1 MTGGRSRE
9 PAAAAARD
17 AVAVL
22 GLFLAVGLVCA
33 VAWWLL
39 VDLPVYTSTGRG
51 EGAMEQLELAK
62 RFNIDGWYAVLG
74 AVGGFL
80 AGLGLTWWRSRDY
93 LRTVVLLLPGA
104 GIGAATTALVGGLLG
119 PDDPRV
125 ALASAARGEGVA
137 VALQLS
143 ADVAYLVW
151 PIAALA
157 GALMVLWSSAGPSR
171 PGDVGDLGDVGD
183 ADTTGATDPTTT
195 VPTGRDAPDA
205 VGR

>member
-1 MTGGRSRE
+1 VTRWRSRE
-9 PAAAAARD
+9 PAAAAVRD

-22 GLFLAVGLVCA
+22 GLFLAVGLICA

-39 VDLPVYTSTGRG
+39 VDLPVYTSTGSG
-51 EGAMEQLELAK
+51 EGAMEQVELAK
-62 RFNIDGWYAVLG
+62 RFNVDGWYAVLG

-93 LRTVVLLLPGA
+93 LRTVGLLLPGA
-104 GIGAATTALVGGLLG
+104 GFGAATTAIVGGLLG
-119 PDDPRV
+119 PEDPRV
-125 ALASAARGEGVA
+125 ALATAAPGEAVP

-157 GALMVLWSSAGPSR
+157 GALMVLWSSTGPTR
-171 PGDVGDLGDVGD
+171 PGDGDDVGD
-183 ADTTGATDPTTT
+183 ADTTAATDSIAT
-195 VPTGRDAPDA
+195 VSTGRDAPDT

>member
-1 MTGGRSRE
+1 VTRWRSRE
-9 PAAAAARD
+9 PAAVRD
-17 AVAVL
+17 AVVVL
-22 GLFLAVGLVCA
+22 GVFLAVGLVCA
-33 VAWWLL
+33 LAWWLL

-51 EGAMEQLELAK
+51 EGAMEQVELAK
-62 RFNIDGWYAVLG
+62 RFNADGWYAVLG

-93 LRTVVLLLPGA
+93 LRTVGLLLPGA

-125 ALASAARGEGVA
+125 ALATAARGEAVP

-157 GALMVLWSSAGPSR
+157 GALMVLWSSTGPAR
-171 PGDVGDLGDVGD
+171 PDDVGDAGDVGD
-183 ADTTGATDPTTT
+183 ADTTGATDPTAT
-195 VPTGRDAPDA
+195 VSTGRDAPDT